1 MSMKNLEKLRVLT
14 ENITREEEKRI
25 QELSL
30 YQSFFKEIP
39 VRTFVWSVD
48 EKLRIRVKNKK
59 SLKGNISGKV
69 LKNGTLNDAFTCP
82 KMNELNIQYHQSAL
96 KGFKQTYLSYE
107 DDSTFLTTLIPVKE
121 DGSSVIYGC
130 SWDVSTV
137 IEILDLTKTLPE
149 DCSLSLTKVIEK
161 NPMYKLVNQLRSA

>member
-1 MSMKNLEKLRVLT
+1 MEDDDLFYRCHLEGLT
-14 ENITREEEKRI
+14 NDTY
-25 QELSL
+25 L
-30 YQSFFKEIP
+30 YGKEI
-39 VRTFVWSVD
+39 
-48 EKLRIRVKNKK
+48 
-59 SLKGNISGKV
+59 
-69 LKNGTLNDAFTCP
+69 
-82 KMNELNIQYHQSAL
+82 
-96 KGFKQTYLSYE
+96 KQTYLSYE